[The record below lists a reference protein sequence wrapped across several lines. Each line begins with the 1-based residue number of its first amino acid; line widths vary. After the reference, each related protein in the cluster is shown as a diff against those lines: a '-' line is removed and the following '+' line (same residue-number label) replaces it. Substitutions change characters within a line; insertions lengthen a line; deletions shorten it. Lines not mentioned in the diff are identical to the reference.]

1 MAPFS
6 FRAMTRRQALL
17 GSAAAALL
25 GAGARSSAAA
35 GSAPLHLL
43 VGRRT
48 IEVNRKAASVY
59 SLAPASGQRVAHFT
73 RGQHFTV
80 ALDNR
85 LSEPTLVHWHGLTPP
100 VAQDGMPGLSQPPL
114 AAGASYAYDFPLKR
128 AGTFWM
134 HSHVGLQRAKLL
146 AAPLI
151 IADPKEAA
159 HDEQEIVVFLSD
171 FSFREPEEIL
181 AQLSGGHG
189 AMAGMQMPGMD
200 HGAMNHA
207 MPMSGMSGMVMP
219 GMDHDAMPMNAM
231 SGDMSK
237 GGDVNDID
245 FDAYLANDRTLADP
259 QVVRVAPGARV
270 RLRVINGA
278 AATNFWLDLGA
289 LSGQVIAVD
298 GDPVRPVSASRVEL
312 AMAQRVDLRLTLP
325 RGQGAY
331 PVLAR
336 REGAVERTGIVLAT
350 ERAKIRKLTPNGD
363 HAPPIGL
370 ALEARLR
377 ARAPL
382 AAQALSRT
390 LRADLTGDMKGY
402 DWGINGKRYGEDK
415 PLTVRAGERVALIMR
430 NQTMMA
436 HPMHLHGHRF
446 QVAAIGD
453 TPVAGAMRD
462 TILVPAMASVTVL
475 FDADNPGQ
483 WLLHCHNEYH
493 MAAGMMTSIR
503 YET

>member
-1 MAPFS
+1 MTFPSFS
-6 FRAMTRRQALL
+6 AMTRRQALL
-17 GSAAAALL
+17 GSAAALL
-25 GAGARSSAAA
+25 GAGTRSGAVAA
-35 GSAPLHLL
+35 GPAPMRLL

-48 IEVNRKAASVY
+48 LEVNRKAASVY
-59 SLAPASGQRVAHFT
+59 SLAPASGQRVAHFS
-73 RGQHFTV
+73 RGDHFAVTLENQL
-80 ALDNR
+80 A
-85 LSEPTLVHWHGLTPP
+85 EPTLVHWHGLTPP

-128 AGTFWM
+128 GGTYWM

-151 IADPKEAA
+151 VADPQDAA
-159 HDEQEIVVFLSD
+159 RDEHEVVVFLSD

-181 AQLSGGHG
+181 TGLTGGHG
-189 AMAGMQMPGMD
+189 AMAGMSGMAMPGTD
-200 HGAMNHA
+200 HGAMGHA
-207 MPMSGMSGMVMP
+207 LPMSGMP
-219 GMDHDAMPMNAM
+219 GMA
-231 SGDMSK
+231 GDMSM

-278 AATNFWLDLGA
+278 AATNFWLDLGK
-289 LSGQVIAVD
+289 LSGEVIAVD
-298 GDPVRPVSASRVEL
+298 GDPVLPVTASRFEL
-312 AMAQRVDLRLTLP
+312 AMAQRIDLRLKLP
-325 RGQGAY
+325 AGQGAY

-336 REGAVERTGIVLAT
+336 REGAIERTGIVLAT
-350 ERAKIRKLTPNGD
+350 KRAEIVKLAPSGD
-363 HAPPIGL
+363 PAPPIGL

-377 ARAPL
+377 ARQPL

-390 LRADLTGDMKGY
+390 LRAELTGDMSSY
-402 DWGINGKRYGEDK
+402 NWSINGKRYGEDK
-415 PLTVRAGERVALIMR
+415 PLAIRAGERVALVMR
-430 NQTMMA
+430 NETTMA

-453 TPVAGAMRD
+453 KQIAGAMRD
-462 TILVPAMASVTVL
+462 TVLVPAMGSVTVL

-483 WLLHCHNEYH
+483 WAFHCHNEYH

-503 YET
+503 YEA